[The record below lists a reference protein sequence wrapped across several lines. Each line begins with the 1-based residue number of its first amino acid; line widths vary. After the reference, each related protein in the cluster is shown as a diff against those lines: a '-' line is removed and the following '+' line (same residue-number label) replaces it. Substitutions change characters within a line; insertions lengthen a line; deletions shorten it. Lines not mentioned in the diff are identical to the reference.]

1 MAGYKKGCKE
11 KSMNILTLQ
20 IEKEFFEKLISYM
33 GSKPWTE
40 VQHLIVPLLQT
51 LKTDVEKVEE
61 EIKNNL

>member
-1 MAGYKKGCKE
+1 M
-11 KSMNILTLQ
+11 SILTLQ